1 MYNFFLQNNNRG
13 GYNAGDR
20 DADAA
25 GNNAAKQYQM
35 VCIKIIMMVVSPYHT
50 FTLLFQTLLMNLEFS
65 LINILVS

>member
-1 MYNFFLQNNNRG
+1 MIFFLQNNNRG

-35 VCIKIIMMVVSPYHT
+35 VCINIIIMMSPLTNT
-50 FTLLFQTLLMNLEFS
+50 FTLLFQTLFLDLDFS